1 MKKVLLSL
9 LTVAAVGT
17 LAFGAS
23 RAFFSDTEK
32 SVGNTFI
39 AGGIDLTIDSQC
51 SYNGAQSSQCGLWGL
66 KDLDE
71 LTSSRFFN
79 FTDIKPGDWGENTIS
94 MHVNNNDAWACLTID
109 NMHNDGNG
117 LTEPEIAA
125 NDPNDGE
132 NQGELAQNL
141 YFTAWA
147 DDGDNIWEAGEPLL
161 FTNKLGPASDVLNSK
176 TYALADSTIGNPI
189 LGGTTRNIGLEWCF
203 GTMTVDEATHT
214 IACDGSNAGN
224 GTQTD
229 SLTADVTFYVVQA
242 RNNPTFVCS
251 SLEPHRLV
259 LENKDPNW
267 NRILNDGIYGILTWT
282 GDGNTFN
289 YSLNAYKLQPT
300 TSYSLI
306 YYADPWPGNHPGV
319 LISSG
324 STDGSGN
331 LTLSGTPDLITDL
344 PEPPDTND
352 PTGAKIWLIP
362 SIAYNASTY
371 SVIAWNDLPA
381 SDWLFETN
389 LIKYNDTNH

>member
-32 SVGNTFI
+32 SVGNSFT
-39 AGGIDLTIDSQC
+39 AGAIDLTIDSTC
-51 SYNGAQSSQCGLWGL
+51 SYNGQPLLNSPKCGTWVL
-66 KDLDE
+66 KDLN
-71 LTSSRFFN
+71 LTSDKFFN

-94 MHVNNNDAWACLTID
+94 MHVTSNDAWACLTID

-125 NDPNDGE
+125 NDLADGVNE
-132 NQGELAQNL
+132 GELAQNL

-259 LENKDPNW
+259 LENKDPNY
-267 NRILNDGIYGILTWT
+267 NRILNDGIYGILTWA
-282 GDGNTFN
+282 GDGDTFKYNFEGYGLTSGIN
-289 YSLNAYKLQPT
+289 YSLL
-300 TSYSLI
+300 
-306 YYADPWPGNHPGV
+306 YYGDPWSGNHPGYYFGNDMADV
-319 LISSG
+319 SG
-324 STDGSGN
+324 RVTINGN
-331 LTLSGTPDLITDL
+331 PDLLMDL
-344 PEPPDTND
+344 PGPGDANP
-352 PTGAKIWLIP
+352 GAKIWLIP
-362 SIAYNASTY
+362 STAYDSINK
-371 SVIAWNDLPA
+371 SVTVWPFAN
-381 SDWLFETN
+381 DWLFESN
-389 LIKYNDTNH
+389 LINYNDTNN